1 MPSSS
6 IPCLL
11 RSLHAHHPNTGPNP
25 TVQDVMK
32 HLWFAFEL
40 NSEGGNVV
48 LEAFYALQSARAR
61 YALLNEGIDCL
72 GEFSLQKCIDARDE
86 EGKLLVDLPASA
98 VEEARKEQAAWEEE
112 SKGIECQ
119 GIDDSVDV
127 LRDCMVALRCV
138 MITSKGKC
146 GPRMRVRLAS
156 LMSRSARDQMGCAQS
171 LVSVLKPLFLTDQD
185 RVGTAIDNNFA
196 FSSRLKEVET
206 VPSWTLNKRVRL
218 KIKAGVLLASRSEF
232 PADIRNYLLW

>member
-1 MPSSS
+1 
-6 IPCLL
+6 
-11 RSLHAHHPNTGPNP
+11 
-25 TVQDVMK
+25 MK

-61 YALLNEGIDCL
+61 YALLSEETGCL
-72 GEFSLQKCIDARDE
+72 GEYSLQKCIDAKDE
-86 EGKLLVDLPASA
+86 EGKPLLDLPASA
-98 VEEARKEQAAWEEE
+98 VEEASKEQATWEGD
-112 SKGIECQ
+112 SKGVECKEV
-119 GIDDSVDV
+119 DSVDV

-138 MITSKGKC
+138 MISSKGKC
-146 GPRMRVRLAS
+146 GPRMRVKLAS
-156 LMSRSARDQMGCAQS
+156 LMSKSAKDQSGCAQS

-185 RVGTAIDNNFA
+185 RVGTAVDNNFA
-196 FSSRLKEVET
+196 FSTKLKEVET

-232 PADIRNYLLW
+232 PADIRNDLPW